1 MIGHTMTG
9 PASPREHLAAFTAFV
24 ARMRRRIPI
33 GAVALGLGLALT
45 VAFTLSTHRLYRSEA
60 LLAYE
65 RGAQAVGMAE
75 GLSPKV
81 LFARVGDMVTSR
93 TRLAELI
100 KSMKLYPGIVDN
112 RGMVEAIDEMRRH
125 LKVSMREG
133 YTLDVSYDGES
144 RDLAK
149 DVLDRLLASVID
161 EDNQQRGREATDA
174 LTLLEKE
181 RRQADDNL
189 KTREAALSS
198 FLASHPQLAGEVGST
213 ATSGGLLRAAERDR
227 AASVG
232 TGDVAALELQAA
244 QIEESLNA
252 AGARPPASPTE
263 AAADPALVLAETR
276 AEGELQA
283 ARVDLAD
290 KQTRYTNEHPDVKM
304 AMRRVS
310 VAESALKRAQAAVV
324 ASRGVPRPAAAADP
338 VGGGG
343 EGRVAALQRAL
354 AAVRQQIASVRGRGA
369 PRVEVPKATGSMVA
383 IDTEWTRLNREVTEA
398 TERQAQLQSKQ
409 FQAEL
414 ASMLTSAGAGARLV
428 IADHP
433 FRPLRPIAG
442 GRFKVAMAGAA
453 GSLFLAL
460 LSMAAFALFDD
471 HLYGAPDVQR
481 VLDDCIV
488 VVIPSLPKKLPP
500 RSEEPPRKGKEPPP
514 PEPTK
519 ESVAKEPPAKESPA
533 KESAKESPA
542 KEPDKESPDKE
553 SDVESGLASG

>member
-1 MIGHTMTG
+1 MIGRTMTG
-9 PASPREHLAAFTAFV
+9 PASPREHLAAATAFV
-24 ARMRRRIPI
+24 ARMRRRIPV
-33 GAVALGLGLALT
+33 GGVALGVGLALT
-45 VAFTLSTHRLYRSEA
+45 AVFTFSTHRLYRSEG

-112 RGMVEAIDEMRRH
+112 RGMVDAIDEMRRH
-125 LKVSMREG
+125 IKVSMREG
-133 YTLDVSYDGES
+133 YTLEVAYDGES

-161 EDNQQRGREATDA
+161 EDNQQRGHEATDA
-174 LTLLEKE
+174 LKLLENE

-198 FLASHPQLAGEVGST
+198 FLASHPQLAGETGST
-213 ATSGGLLRAAERDR
+213 ATSGGLIRAAERDR
-227 AASVG
+227 VAAAP
-232 TGDVAALELQAA
+232 TGDIAALELQAA

-252 AGARPPASPTE
+252 AGSRPSATPGEP
-263 AAADPALVLAETR
+263 AADPALVLAETR

-283 ARVDLAD
+283 ARADLAD
-290 KQTRYTNEHPDVKM
+290 KETRYTAEHPDVKT
-304 AMRRVS
+304 AMRHVS
-310 VAESALKRAQAAVV
+310 LAEAALKRAQAAVA
-324 ASRGVPRPAAAADP
+324 ASRATPRPAAAEGAEVP
-338 VGGGG
+338 AG

-383 IDTEWTRLNREVTEA
+383 IDTEFTRLNREVTEA

-433 FRPLRPIAG
+433 FRPLRPSAG
-442 GRFKVAMAGAA
+442 GRGKVAMAGGA
-453 GSLFLAL
+453 GSLLFAL
-460 LSMAAFALFDD
+460 LAMAVFALFDD
-471 HLYGAPDVQR
+471 HLYGAPDVAR
-481 VLDDCIV
+481 VLDGCIV
-488 VVIPSLPKKLPP
+488 VVIPSAPKALPP
-500 RSEEPPRKGKEPPP
+500 KPEKVARKAPPSKDPPP
-514 PEPTK
+514 SK
-519 ESVAKEPPAKESPA
+519 GPPPKDPSPA
-533 KESAKESPA
+533 KETSSEEAPP
-542 KEPDKESPDKE
+542 KEP
-553 SDVESGLASG
+553 DVESGLASG